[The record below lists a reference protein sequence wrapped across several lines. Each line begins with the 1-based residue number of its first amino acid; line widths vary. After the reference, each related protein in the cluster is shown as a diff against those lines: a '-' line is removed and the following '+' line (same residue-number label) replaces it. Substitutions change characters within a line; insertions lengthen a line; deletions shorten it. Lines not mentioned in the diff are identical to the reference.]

1 MCVRGSMYG
10 QSCTRSSQC
19 VPTTAG
25 FSCIVPYTGASYTIC
40 KCSSS
45 QYYDMNTGVCTT
57 LKNLNVTCR
66 DTNECCG
73 GASGSMI
80 CGQYSYGSPTVCMCT
95 DAYYPNSNTCSAKYA
110 YYVSCSFNYQCLT
123 YLNQTCNAATGAW
136 RYSCNTGLYFD
147 SNSQS
152 CKQLLYRG
160 DSCTTTSQC
169 WTNNC
174 ASYLCA

>member
-10 QSCTRSSQC
+10 QSCTSSSQC
-19 VPTTAG
+19 VPTTSG
-25 FSCIVPYTGASYTIC
+25 FSCIVPYTGASYTVC

-57 LKNLNVTCR
+57 LKSLNVTCR
-66 DTNECCG
+66 DTNECSG

-110 YYVSCSFNYQCLT
+110 YYVGCSFNYQCLT
-123 YLNQTCNAATGAW
+123 YLNQTCYGGRCSCGA
-136 RYSCNTGLYFD
+136 GLYFD

-152 CKQLLYRG
+152 CQQLLYRG
-160 DSCTTTSQC
+160 DSCTIASQC
-169 WTNNC
+169 WTGTC
-174 ASYLCA
+174 TSYLCA